1 MKLKNGK
8 LVDYNY
14 EDVKNIVVDA
24 ARKWT
29 REEQHDLIHALVDE
43 IQKAHGEEF
52 RKRFIGKFLENQ

>member
-29 REEQHDLIHALVDE
+29 REEQHDLVSTLVDE

-52 RKRFIGKFLENQ
+52 RKRFTGKFLENQ